1 MAEVQEAGSGAA
13 IGRGA
18 GQGSR
23 HSLKRNLRAFLGAGL
38 TLLLGVLLICTI
50 YFTIFDLQW
59 IAFLGGVLFAA
70 VAATAS
76 QVSKAQWL
84 VMRRNRQ
91 LQRLREQL
99 AQESA
104 VHRSTAEA
112 LKGAESR
119 MRLVLDAM
127 PEMIVYVTRDF
138 RCHDPNRAFAH
149 WVERGPEQIDGLD
162 FREVVGDEVFEDI
175 KVRGEGLGGTPVR
188 FAAAWRWHGDGSNRY
203 AVTLVPD
210 LDKGDQAIG
219 YYVLITL
226 VKRPPAAV
234 ATAPAKVPAAVV
246 QESAAPPYGEPI
258 AAQPIGGPDPRA
270 HLVRA
275 LQEDQFLLFAQRIK
289 PLAADAPDPRCF
301 EVLLRLQEEEDYM
314 APPGGFFPVAERYNL
329 MTHIDRWV
337 VQKLLASCRA
347 RSQADPAWI
356 MPLYCVNIAT
366 ASLND
371 ADFAAYVRD
380 QLDRHK
386 YSAANLCFEI
396 AELDAVN
403 HHPQV
408 KAFMTSLKPTGC
420 RFTLDSFGSVKAS
433 VGPLKELPLDFLK
446 IDGMIIANMLNEP
459 SDLAKVKAIVKIAQ
473 NIGMRTIAE
482 LVESDETIAKLRELG
497 VDYAQGF
504 GIDKPGPIAQMS

>member
-1 MAEVQEAGSGAA
+1 MAEVQEAGSGATA
-13 IGRGA
+13 GRGA
-18 GQGSR
+18 GSGSR
-23 HSLKRNLRAFLGAGL
+23 RSLKRNLQALVGAGL
-38 TLLLGVLLICTI
+38 TLLLGIVLLVTI
-50 YFTIFDLQW
+50 YFTLFDLQW

-76 QVSKAQWL
+76 QVSQAQWL

-91 LQRLREQL
+91 LQRLREQF

-104 VHRSTAEA
+104 VHRNTTET
-112 LKGAESR
+112 LKGAENR
-119 MRLVLDAM
+119 FRLILDAM
-127 PEMIVYVTRDF
+127 PEMIVYVNREF
-138 RCHDPNRAFAH
+138 RCNYHNRAFAQ
-149 WVERGPEQIDGLD
+149 WVERGPEQISGLD
-162 FREVVGDEVFEDI
+162 LHQVVGEEVYADI

-210 LDKGDQAIG
+210 LDKGNRAIG
-219 YYVLITL
+219 FYALITL
-226 VKRPPAAV
+226 VKRPSAAAPV
-234 ATAPAKVPAAVV
+234 AAGKVPVPVV
-246 QESAAPPYGEPI
+246 QERNAPPYAEPI
-258 AAQPIGGPDPRA
+258 TAQPIGGPDPRA

-329 MTHIDRWV
+329 MADIDRWV

-347 RSQADPAWI
+347 RSQADPAWK
-356 MPLYCVNIAT
+356 MPLYCVNLAT

-380 QLDRHK
+380 QLERHK
-386 YSAANLCFEI
+386 FPAANLCFEI
-396 AELDAVN
+396 AELDVVN
-403 HHPQV
+403 HQPRV
-408 KAFMTSLKPTGC
+408 KAFMNSLKPAGC
-420 RFTLDSFGSVKAS
+420 RFTLDSFGSVKAAF
-433 VGPLKELPLDFLK
+433 GPLRDLPLNFLK
-446 IDGMIIANMLNEP
+446 IDGMIIANMLNES

-504 GIDKPGPIAQMS
+504 GIDKPGPLAQLS